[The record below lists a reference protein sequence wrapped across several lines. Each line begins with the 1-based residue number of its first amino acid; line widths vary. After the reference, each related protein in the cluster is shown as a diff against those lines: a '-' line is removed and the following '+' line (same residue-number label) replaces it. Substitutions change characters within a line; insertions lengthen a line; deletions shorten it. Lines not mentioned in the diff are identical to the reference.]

1 MIAGCKVNNAQLVSG
16 TCYLAKFTSTGTTLK
31 FHHDLYMSRPS
42 AGSEHG
48 SEYVDNFGPSAM
60 PKATSSRQGFFIV
73 PPTLPPSQKE
83 QYKPVTE
90 TSLKTEFYPKVD
102 EVIGEYR
109 EGNNLYYFARYD
121 GGIAHKVSRSHAEI
135 YTGFDACFAL

>member
-1 MIAGCKVNNAQLVSG
+1 M
-16 TCYLAKFTSTGTTLK
+16 
-31 FHHDLYMSRPS
+31 PS

-48 SEYVDNFGPSAM
+48 SEHVDNVGPNAM
-60 PKATSSRQGFFIV
+60 SKATSSRQGFFIV

-90 TSLKTEFYPKVD
+90 TSLKTEFYPIVD

-109 EGNNLYYFARYD
+109 EGNNLYYFARYH
-121 GGIAHKVSRSHAEI
+121 GGIAHKVSVYMLRTTLLSLLN
-135 YTGFDACFAL
+135 GFDACFAL